1 MLFTIGPARDCVR
14 REGGRGH
21 AHPQIGRNCPLTNG
35 LGDGSFK
42 LGCREANLFVKREVP
57 DSSLPEIGEQLLSVT
72 ILCLSKLIDK
82 TINET
87 RLRLENEHG

>member
-1 MLFTIGPARDCVR
+1 MPFMTGPAREKR
-14 REGGRGH
+14 RRGRT
-21 AHPQIGRNCPLTNG
+21 QTGRNCLLING

-42 LGCREANLFVKREVP
+42 LGCRKANL
-57 DSSLPEIGEQLLSVT
+57 SSKGKCQILRCLKIGEQLLSVT
-72 ILCLSKLIDK
+72 ILCLSKLIDE

>member
-1 MLFTIGPARDCVR
+1 MTYAVHDGAARVR
-14 REGGRGH
+14 REGGH
-21 AHPQIGRNCPLTNG
+21 EHPQTGRNCLLIDG

-42 LGCREANLFVKREVP
+42 LGVVKREVP

-72 ILCLSKLIDK
+72 ILCLSKLIDE
-82 TINET
+82 TINEN